1 MASEQSELKKDLKK
15 NVRQKNHVETGLGS
29 VATVEFLRLWLTL
42 HRRRHAVTCLR
53 LRTFLKGDTPGP
65 HEIDEVSDERCH
77 RQETENLEEEE
88 ERRMSEKDGAD
99 GAWRQLKGCFLT
111 TAPLSR
117 SVPLFCDAKTM
128 EAMKNNR
135 AMATV

>member
-1 MASEQSELKKDLKK
+1 M
-15 NVRQKNHVETGLGS
+15 ETGLGS
-29 VATVEFLRLWLTL
+29 VGSVEFLRLWLTV
-42 HRRRHAVTCLR
+42 HRRRDAVTWLSLR
-53 LRTFLKGDTPGP
+53 ALLKGNTPGP
-65 HEIDEVSDERCH
+65 HEIDKVSRERCH

-88 ERRMSEKDGAD
+88 ERQTSERDGAD

-128 EAMKNNR
+128 EAMKNIR